1 LAGNTIQAAAKVMTE
16 VLGQPSRDR
25 PTAVFTVTD
34 VLALGVLTAARAAG
48 ILVPG
53 ELSVVGFDDIP
64 EAAASSPPLTTVA
77 QPLFRLG
84 QEAARIALLQIA
96 GQRGRPRGL
105 ATELVLR
112 GSTGPP
118 P

>member
-1 LAGNTIQAAAKVMTE
+1 MAE
-16 VLGQPSRDR
+16 VLAQPPWDR

-48 ILVPG
+48 VTVPG
-53 ELSVVGFDDIP
+53 DLSVVGFDDIP
-64 EAAASSPPLTTVA
+64 EAAASSPPLTTVS

-84 QEAARIALLQIA
+84 QEAARIALLQLA
-96 GQRGRPRGL
+96 GQRGRPRRL
-105 ATELVLR
+105 ATELVVR